1 MQGIEPVQ
9 AEKFMDDKWINM
21 LRDWNSTE
29 LGHILLILFVAFIV
43 YETVRVLVPRVT
55 KLLKP
60 NSRFYTLPWV
70 PLLRLIIILW
80 AATLIVPL
88 VITPTREN
96 ILALLGATALAVGF
110 AVKDYISC
118 FFAGL
123 FFLMERPYRV
133 GDWVQIGDTYGEV
146 TEIGLRAVKL
156 VTADDNAIT
165 IPHSTLWTQPL
176 SNATS
181 GAPDLLCVI
190 HFFVS
195 PDHNN
200 ALARKTLEG
209 VAASSPYIN
218 PERPIVVVMNNEPFG
233 LRYKLKAYP
242 KDAREQFLFIAD
254 VTERGN
260 FALHKIGLT
269 LAASPAAVAVPL

>member
-1 MQGIEPVQ
+1 
-9 AEKFMDDKWINM
+9 MDNQWINM
-21 LRDWNSTE
+21 LRDWNGTE

-43 YETVRVLVPRVT
+43 YEAIRVLVPLITER
-55 KLLKP
+55 LKP

-80 AATLIVPL
+80 TATLIVPL
-88 VITPTREN
+88 IITPTREN
-96 ILALLGATALAVGF
+96 VLALLGATAFAVGF

-123 FFLMERPYRV
+123 FFLLERPYRV
-133 GDWVQIGDTYGEV
+133 GDWVQIGETYGEV

-156 VTADDNAIT
+156 VTADDNAVT
-165 IPHSTLWTQPL
+165 IPHSALWTQQL

-181 GAPDLLCVI
+181 SAPDLLCVI
-190 HFFVS
+190 YFFVN
-195 PDHNN
+195 PDHDN
-200 ALARKTLEG
+200 ALVRKTLEK

-260 FALHKIGLT
+260 FALHKIGLALVT
-269 LAASPAAVAVPL
+269 SPVAVAAHQ